1 MTKFKIRRSQS
12 ESSCEGEESEET
24 LHIVF
29 ESWSNRFEIAL
40 DKAAM
45 AKAEEDGL
53 YNLKCRVYTRE
64 DEKQPWTLRPIVG
77 CTTWNPDGQEDY
89 LPAIQF
95 ADALNLSR
103 KGKIEVLRECLSFGN
118 SC

>member
-12 ESSCEGEESEET
+12 KSESGDKESEET

-45 AKAEEDGL
+45 EKAEEDGL
-53 YNLKCRVYTRE
+53 YHLKCRVYTRE
-64 DEKQPWTLRPIVG
+64 NDKDPWTLRPIVG
-77 CTTWNPDGQEDY
+77 CTTWNPDGQEDF
-89 LPAIQF
+89 LPAMQF

-118 SC
+118 S